1 MNLVIISGFIGKID
15 EMITTTTGKNVIK
28 FSVATS
34 NGKDNTDWHNCEAW
48 SEKAEFIEKYFSK
61 GSGIEIQGRLT
72 YDKYEKDGVKKT
84 FAKIVVNQVEFA
96 KAKKS
101 ETAQTETPQS
111 KPPQFGDNAKDI
123 APIDFDTED
132 VPF

>member
-1 MNLVIISGFIGKID
+1 MNLIIISGFIGKID
-15 EMITTTTGKNVIK
+15 EMKTTPTGKNVIE
-28 FSVATS
+28 FSVATA
-34 NGKDNTDWHNCEAW
+34 NGKDNTDWHKCQAW

-72 YDKYEKDGVKKT
+72 YDNYEKDGIKKT

-101 ETAQTETPQS
+101 ESAQAETSKP
-111 KPPQFGDNAKDI
+111 KPPQFGDNAKDV
-123 APIDFDTED
+123 APIDFDNED

>member
-1 MNLVIISGFIGKID
+1 MNLIIISGFIGKID
-15 EMITTTTGKNVIK
+15 EMKTTTTGKNVIK
-28 FSVATS
+28 FSVATA

-61 GSGIEIQGRLT
+61 GSGIEVQGRLT
-72 YDKYEKDGVKKT
+72 YDNYEKDGVKKT
-84 FAKIVVNQVEFA
+84 FAKIVVNNVEFA

-101 ETAQTETPQS
+101 ESAQTETPKA
-111 KPPQFGDNAKDI
+111 KPPQFGENKPVDTI
-123 APIDFDTED
+123 EFDPTD

>member
-1 MNLVIISGFIGKID
+1 MNLIIISGFIGKIE
-15 EMITTTTGKNVIK
+15 EMVTTKTGKNVIK
-28 FSVATS
+28 FSVATA

-72 YDKYEKDGVKKT
+72 YDKYEKDGVQKT

-101 ETAQTETPQS
+101 ESAPNETP
-111 KPPQFGDNAKDI
+111 KARPPQFGEN
-123 APIDFDTED
+123 APIDFDTD
-132 VPF
+132 DDPF